1 MWPFGAKLA
10 LDIGLIIAGTGIAK
24 MGKDKMMDDI
34 YEMRDQMTEPEE
46 NIFEVN
52 DFETYE
58 F

>member
-1 MWPFGAKLA
+1 MGPFMKILA
-10 LDIGLIIAGTGIAK
+10 DLGLIVAGTGLAK
-24 MGKDKMMDDI
+24 MGKDRMMDDI

-52 DFETYE
+52 DFEIHE

>member
-52 DFETYE
+52 DFEINE